1 MYVMLI
7 YVMTYE
13 NRQNFLKVNI
23 SIEITY
29 ILPCIHIKSD
39 CYLLQIFIFEM
50 LQQIGL
56 WVRKFLS
63 IVIDFNRTV
72 SKFSSPVLLKFV
84 L

>member
-1 MYVMLI
+1 
-7 YVMTYE
+7 MTYE
-13 NRQNFLKVNI
+13 NRQNFLKVNF

-29 ILPCIHIKSD
+29 ILSYIHIKSD

-63 IVIDFNRTV
+63 IEIDFSRTV
-72 SKFSSPVLLKFV
+72 SKFSRPVLLKFV